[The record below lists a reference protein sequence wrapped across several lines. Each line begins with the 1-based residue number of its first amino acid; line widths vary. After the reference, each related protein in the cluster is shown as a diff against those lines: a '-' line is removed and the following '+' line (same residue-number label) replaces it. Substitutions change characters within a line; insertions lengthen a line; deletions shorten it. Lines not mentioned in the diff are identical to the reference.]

1 MEERGHGDHGSA
13 CVNCQRQA
21 SECLTQVETKS
32 LIFFKKTSLTLL
44 VQKSV
49 ELTVGKI
56 KKNDFAGL
64 TDVLFVGVGTG

>member
-1 MEERGHGDHGSA
+1 MSDPGG
-13 CVNCQRQA
+13 NQ
-21 SECLTQVETKS
+21 
-32 LIFFKKTSLTLL
+32 IFNLFLKKTSLTLL